1 LDYVAHHIH
10 QEHPL
15 YKQYPSWFTPL
26 YLPDG
31 SKNTERWDDYRL
43 TTWFDDFM
51 PTFNYFKP
59 EVVDALTDSALWWFK
74 NFDVDGF
81 RHDATK
87 HIPDPY
93 WRALTYKIKTQVSI
107 PQHRSYYQIGETYG
121 SPELISSYLGSGML
135 DAQFDFNMYD
145 AAVNTFKGN
154 GGCKQLAQTLNDS
167 KKWYGAHHTMGN
179 VSGNQDK
186 ARIISIL
193 DGSMKEGEDSKQAGW
208 ERDIQVKDTQAHD
221 RLLGMM
227 AYNFA
232 IPGIPVI
239 YYGDEIGMPGAND
252 PDSRRMMRFDR
263 GLGAAQKNGSV
274 VGLSPREKQQRTLVA
289 QMAQFRKSHM
299 SMTYGD
305 MKVTAPSDDV
315 LIIQRKYFGEILYA
329 VFNRSN
335 TTKTIELSFTGDVF
349 QSNDPTGK
357 LFTGIVGGIK
367 TFNDSKL
374 IQDDMGTVWV
384 VIPPGKFEWVYN

>member
-1 LDYVAHHIH
+1 
-10 QEHPL
+10 
-15 YKQYPSWFTPL
+15 
-26 YLPDG
+26 
-31 SKNTERWDDYRL
+31 
-43 TTWFDDFM
+43 
-51 PTFNYFKP
+51 
-59 EVVDALTDSALWWFK
+59 SALWWFK

-87 HIPDPY
+87 HIPDPF
-93 WRALTYKIKTQVSI
+93 WRSLTYKIKTEVSI

-145 AAVNTFKGN
+145 AAVSTFKGQ

-167 KKWYGAHHTMGN
+167 KKWYGTHHTMGN

-208 ERDIQVKDTQAHD
+208 DRNIQVRDTQAYD
-221 RLLGMM
+221 RLLSMM
-227 AYNFA
+227 AFNFA

-263 GLGAAQKNGSV
+263 GLQSEA
-274 VGLSPREKQQRTLVA
+274 GLNDREKRQRTLVG
-289 QMAQFRKSHM
+289 QLSNFRRSHM
-299 SMTYGD
+299 AMTYGD
-305 MKVTAPSDDV
+305 MKVTTLSDDV
-315 LIIQRKYFGEILYA
+315 LIIQRKYFGEIVYA

-335 TTKTIELSFTGDVF
+335 STKAVELSFSDGVYPANL
-349 QSNDPTGK
+349 STGK
-357 LFTGIVGGIK
+357 TYVGQKGGIQ
-367 TFNDSKL
+367 TFNDTPL
-374 IQDDMGTVWV
+374 VLGDLGTVWLM
-384 VIPPGKFEWVYN
+384 IPAGKFEYVHN